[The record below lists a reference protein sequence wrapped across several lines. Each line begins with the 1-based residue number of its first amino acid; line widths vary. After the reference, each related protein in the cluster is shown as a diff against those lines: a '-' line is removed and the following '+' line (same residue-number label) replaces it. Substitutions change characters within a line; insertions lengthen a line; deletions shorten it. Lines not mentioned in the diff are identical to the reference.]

1 MEGGTGWNNEQFDAC
16 FLTSFPKA
24 VVSNTT
30 NPIPLVT
37 NTDQNTPICP
47 YPPYIL
53 FLQTPQRATS
63 HSQAWVEQGQ
73 LYTRHPRVHP
83 ARVSAEKHL
92 KAFKMSTGVM
102 TRCVHCLRIAGRKQ
116 TGLSWGRVLSCSTTT
131 HRDVDRLVL
140 ILVSTEW
147 NVIIRCSLANSVVG

>member
-116 TGLSWGRVLSCSTTT
+116 TGAVMGTRSVMFDNNTSRCRSFGFDPCFYRVECHNKIQS
-131 HRDVDRLVL
+131 R
-140 ILVSTEW
+140 
-147 NVIIRCSLANSVVG
+147 